1 MANRVEEIRQELGT
15 KHLLACGHTACAG
28 CGEAIAMKL
37 IIDAIGPNT
46 IVSNATGCSEIFTS
60 KYPQSAWE
68 VPWIHSLFENNA
80 GVASGIEAALRFRGR
95 TGVKVVCMGGDG
107 ATADIGM
114 GVISGMWE
122 RGHNILYC
130 CLDNEA
136 YMNTGIQ
143 RSSLTPFGGSTTTSP
158 SGDVSWGN
166 PTDKKDMIAIANAHK
181 VKYVASVSIAFPKDL
196 ERKVKKAVETV
207 GTSYIHA
214 QAVCPLG
221 WGIDSAKTVEI
232 AKLGINTG
240 LFPIVEYENGELVKV
255 QKIKKVPVEEYLK
268 GQSRFRHLFKMNE
281 GKGVME
287 KIQAIADANIKKFGL
302 VD

>member
-1 MANRVEEIRQELGT
+1 MANRADELRQELGI

-28 CGEAIAMKL
+28 CGEALVMKL
-37 IIDAIGPNT
+37 IMDAIGPNC
-46 IVSNATGCSEIFTS
+46 IVANATGCSEIFTS

-68 VPWIHSLFENNA
+68 VPWVHSLFENNA
-80 GVASGIEAALRFRGR
+80 GVASGIEAALKARGR
-95 TGVKVVCMGGDG
+95 TGVKVVAIGGDG

-122 RGHNILYC
+122 RGHNIMYI

-158 SGDVSWGN
+158 FGDASWGN
-166 PTDKKDMIAIANAHK
+166 QTDKKDMIAIANAHR
-181 VKYVASVSIAFPKDL
+181 VKYVASVSVVNFKDL
-196 ERKVKKAVETV
+196 ERKIKKAVETN
-207 GTSYIHA
+207 GPSYIHA

-221 WGIDSAKTVEI
+221 WGIDSAVTVDI
-232 AKLGINTG
+232 AKLAVNTG

-255 QKIKKVPVEEYLK
+255 GKIKKVPVTDYLK
-268 GQSRFRHLFKMNE
+268 AQSRFKHLFKINE
-281 GKGVME
+281 GKEVME

-302 VD
+302 E

>member
-1 MANRVEEIRQELGT
+1 MANRADELRQELGT

-28 CGEAIAMKL
+28 CGEALVMKL
-37 IIDAIGPNT
+37 IMDAIGPNC
-46 IVSNATGCSEIFTS
+46 VVANATGCSEIFTS

-68 VPWIHSLFENNA
+68 VPWVHSLFENNA
-80 GVASGIEAALRFRGR
+80 GVASGIEAALKARGR
-95 TGVKVVCMGGDG
+95 TGVKVVCIGGDG

-122 RGHNILYC
+122 RGHNIMYI

-158 SGDVSWGN
+158 SGDASWGN
-166 PTDKKDMIAIANAHK
+166 QTDKKDMIAIANAHR
-181 VKYVASVSIAFPKDL
+181 VKYVASVSVVNFKDL
-196 ERKVKKAVETV
+196 ERKIKKAVETN
-207 GTSYIHA
+207 GPSYIHA

-221 WGIDSAKTVEI
+221 WGIDSAVTVDI
-232 AKLGINTG
+232 AKLAVNTG

-255 QKIKKVPVEEYLK
+255 GKIKKVPVTDYLK
-268 GQSRFRHLFKMNE
+268 AQSRFKHLFKINE
-281 GKGVME
+281 GKEVME

-302 VD
+302 E

>member
-1 MANRVEEIRQELGT
+1 MPNKADELRQQLGI
-15 KHLLACGHTACAG
+15 KHLLASGHTACAG
-28 CGEAIAMKL
+28 CGEAL
-37 IIDAIGPNT
+37 IMRLMMDAIGPNC

-68 VPWIHSLFENNA
+68 VPWIHSLFENNS
-80 GVASGIEAALRFRGR
+80 GVASGIEAALKFRGR
-95 TGVKVVCMGGDG
+95 TGVKVVAIGGDG

-122 RGHNILYC
+122 RGHNIMYI

-158 SGDVSWGN
+158 SGECSNGN

-181 VKYVASVSIAFPKDL
+181 VKYVASVSVMNPRDL
-196 ERKVKKAVETV
+196 ERKIKKAVETV
-207 GTSYIHA
+207 GPSYIHA

-221 WGIDSAKTVEI
+221 WGIDSAKTIEI
-232 AKLGINTG
+232 AKLGVNTG

-255 QKIKKVPVEEYLK
+255 QKIKKVPVDEYLK
-268 GQSRFRHLFKMNE
+268 SQSRFKHLFKVAD
-281 GKGVME
+281 GKGIIE

-302 VD
+302 E

>member
-1 MANRVEEIRQELGT
+1 MANRADELRQELGI

-28 CGEAIAMKL
+28 CGEALVMKL
-37 IIDAIGPNT
+37 IMDAIGPNC
-46 IVSNATGCSEIFTS
+46 VVANATGCSEIFTS

-68 VPWIHSLFENNA
+68 VPWVHSLFENNA
-80 GVASGIEAALRFRGR
+80 GVASGIEAALKARGK
-95 TGVKVVCMGGDG
+95 TGVKVVAIGGDG

-122 RGHNILYC
+122 RGHNILYV

-158 SGDVSWGN
+158 SGDASWGN
-166 PTDKKDMIAIANAHK
+166 HTDKKDMIAIANAHR
-181 VKYVASVSIAFPKDL
+181 VKYVASVSVVNFKDL
-196 ERKVKKAVETV
+196 ERKIKKAVETN
-207 GTSYIHA
+207 GPSYIHA

-221 WGIDSAKTVEI
+221 WGIDSAATVDV
-232 AKLGINTG
+232 AKLAVNSG

-255 QKIKKVPVEEYLK
+255 GKIKKVPVTDYLK
-268 GQSRFRHLFKMNE
+268 AQSRFKHLFKMAE
-281 GKGVME
+281 GKEVME

-302 VD
+302 E

>member
-1 MANRVEEIRQELGT
+1 MPNKADQLRQELGI
-15 KHLLACGHTACAG
+15 KHLLASGHTACAG
-28 CGEAIAMKL
+28 CGEAL
-37 IIDAIGPNT
+37 IMRMMMDAIGPNC

-80 GVASGIEAALRFRGR
+80 GVASGIEAALKFRGR
-95 TGVKVVCMGGDG
+95 TGVKVVSIGGDG

-122 RGHNILYC
+122 RGHNIMYI

-158 SGDVSWGN
+158 SGECSNGN

-181 VKYVASVSIAFPKDL
+181 VKYVASVSVTNPRDL
-196 ERKVKKAVETV
+196 ERKIKKAVETV
-207 GTSYIHA
+207 GPSYIHA

-221 WGIDSAKTVEI
+221 WGIDSAKTIEI
-232 AKLGINTG
+232 AKLGVNTG

-255 QKIKKVPVEEYLK
+255 QKIKKVTVEEYLK
-268 GQSRFRHLFKMNE
+268 SQSRFKHLFKVAD
-281 GKGVME
+281 GKGIIE

-302 VD
+302 E

>member
-1 MANRVEEIRQELGT
+1 MANRADELRQELGI

-28 CGEAIAMKL
+28 CGEALVMKL
-37 IIDAIGPNT
+37 IMDAIGPNC
-46 IVSNATGCSEIFTS
+46 IVANATGCSEIFTS

-68 VPWIHSLFENNA
+68 VPWVHSLFENNA
-80 GVASGIEAALRFRGR
+80 GVASGIEAALKARGR
-95 TGVKVVCMGGDG
+95 TGVKVVAIGGDG

-122 RGHNILYC
+122 RGHNIMYI

-158 SGDVSWGN
+158 FGDASWGN
-166 PTDKKDMIAIANAHK
+166 QTDKKDMIAIANAHR
-181 VKYVASVSIAFPKDL
+181 VKYVASVSVVNFKDL
-196 ERKVKKAVETV
+196 ERKIKKAVETN
-207 GTSYIHA
+207 GPSYIHA

-221 WGIDSAKTVEI
+221 WGIDSAVTVDI
-232 AKLGINTG
+232 AKLAVNTG

-255 QKIKKVPVEEYLK
+255 GKIKKVP
-268 GQSRFRHLFKMNE
+268 
-281 GKGVME
+281 
-287 KIQAIADANIKKFGL
+287 
-302 VD
+302 

>member
-1 MANRVEEIRQELGT
+1 MGNRADELRQELGI
-15 KHLLACGHTACAG
+15 KHLVASGHTACAG
-28 CGEAIAMKL
+28 CGEAL
-37 IIDAIGPNT
+37 IMRLMMNAIGPNC
-46 IVSNATGCSEIFTS
+46 IVANATGCSEIFTS

-80 GVASGIEAALRFRGR
+80 GVASGIEAALKARGR
-95 TGVKVVCMGGDG
+95 TGVKIVCMGGDG

-122 RGHNILYC
+122 RGHNIMYI

-158 SGDVSWGN
+158 SGEVSWGN
-166 PTDKKDMIAIANAHK
+166 PTDKKDMIAIANAHR
-181 VKYVASVSIAFPKDL
+181 VKYVASVSVVNVKDL
-196 ERKVKKAVETV
+196 ERKIKKAVETN
-207 GTSYIHA
+207 GPSYIHA

-221 WGIDSAKTVEI
+221 WGIDSSVTVDI
-232 AKLGINTG
+232 AKLGVNSG

-255 QKIKKVPVEEYLK
+255 GKIKKVPVTDYLK
-268 GQSRFRHLFKMNE
+268 AQSRFKHLFKINE
-281 GKGVME
+281 GKEVME

-302 VD
+302 E